1 MNSTHLLLVHEFT
14 LPRAALRILLESEVG
29 VSVVGE
35 ADTTDRLQEQ
45 MRALRPD
52 LVLLTL
58 SQRAGFGS
66 SLIESLQQQNP
77 KTRVIAISP
86 HEEIAFV
93 RLLMAAG
100 AAGYV
105 CERSPVTELRMALR
119 EVAHGHTY
127 IDSLIADRADT
138 ALIGKLRSAE
148 GKQRPLGFLSKRETE
163 VLRMLAQGYTNQQ
176 VADALSLSVKTAET
190 YRVRLTRKL
199 GVKSRAELFR
209 YAFEIGMVGPD
220 QFLTD
225 IGGGRSQKRDV
236 DIRGRLP
243 V

>member
-1 MNSTHLLLVHEFT
+1 MNSLHLLLAHELT
-14 LPRAALRILLESEVG
+14 LPRAALRLLLESEVG
-29 VSVVGE
+29 ISVVAE
-35 ADTTDRLQEQ
+35 ADTTDRLHEQ
-45 MRALRPD
+45 LRAHRPD
-52 LVLLTL
+52 VIVMTL

-66 SLIESLQQQNP
+66 SLIESLQRQNP
-77 KTRVIAISP
+77 KVRIIALSP
-86 HEEIAFV
+86 RDDVSFV

-105 CERSPVTELRMALR
+105 CERSPAAELRNALR

-127 IDSLIADRADT
+127 IDSSISDRADSVT
-138 ALIGKLRSAE
+138 LNKMKNLERRQKPSA
-148 GKQRPLGFLSKRETE
+148 FLSKRETE

-209 YAFEIGMVGPD
+209 YAFEVGMVGPD
-220 QFLTD
+220 QLLA
-225 IGGGRSQKRDV
+225 Q
-236 DIRGRLP
+236 
-243 V
+243 